1 MKHKI
6 IEEIYLNKNLDDYYQ
21 YINPI
26 NNEELKQEVIMQLYN
41 MNDNLFNDY
50 VDKKILIYVVMT
62 IAKRI
67 SYGTVKNSGI
77 FSAVKMTEL
86 NFDIEDL
93 SIVDNTESML
103 NKIKNG
109 VDNLHWYDKTI
120 FKLYYEDGMKLKDIS
135 EATGINIKSIHY
147 SISKSR
153 KKIKKEI

>member
-6 IEEIYLNKNLDDYYQ
+6 IEEIYLNKNLDDYYK

-41 MNDNLFNDY
+41 MNDVLFNDY

-67 SYGTVKNSGI
+67 NYGTVKNSGI
-77 FSAVKMTEL
+77 FTGVKMTEL

-93 SIVDNTESML
+93 SVVDNTENML
-103 NKIKNG
+103 ERIKSKVN
-109 VDNLHWYDKTI
+109 NLHWYDKTI
-120 FKLYYEDGMKLKDIS
+120 FNLYYEDGMKLKDIS
-135 EATGINIKSIHY
+135 KATGINIKSVHY

-153 KKIKKEI
+153 KKIKSEI